1 MGLPLPPQVW
11 VPDVYVYNNAEDGD
25 KGFIYVNESRVLIHH
40 DGHIVWTV
48 PVTIHSSCSV
58 DVLYFPFDHQFCD
71 LVFGS
76 WTYDKQQLTLHMQ
89 HAGVDTSILVENSEL
104 ALRSIQA
111 VTKTVRGPSGL
122 DFPQVILKLHIQRKA
137 LFYGYT
143 VIAPSILLCILTL
156 FSFWL
161 PCDNAE
167 KIELG
172 LTVFLFLYF
181 LQLMVSENTPE
192 SNSTPLIGTFLVMV
206 MTLNSIS
213 LVMATVVMHVKKRGD
228 QDPVPE
234 VPRLLWSL
242 ACRVLGPIT
251 CSRRLDDS
259 EEMRASMARASQR
272 REDGEDEEEEEE
284 GKPSVLAKRWFFV
297 AIVVDKFLFEIYLLG
312 TIIGILIVLIILPES
327 QEFDSEYR

>member
-1 MGLPLPPQVW
+1 ML
-11 VPDVYVYNNAEDGD
+11 
-25 KGFIYVNESRVLIHH
+25 K
-40 DGHIVWTV
+40 
-48 PVTIHSSCSV
+48 
-58 DVLYFPFDHQFCD
+58 
-71 LVFGS
+71 
-76 WTYDKQQLTLHMQ
+76 
-89 HAGVDTSILVENSEL
+89 AGVDTSILVENSEL
-104 ALRSIQA
+104 ALRSIKA

-122 DFPQVILKLHIQRKA
+122 EFPQVILKLHIQRKA

-228 QDPVPE
+228 QEPVPE
-234 VPRLLWSL
+234 VPTVLWTV

-251 CSRRLDDS
+251 CTSRLDDS
-259 EEMRASMARASQR
+259 EEMRVSIERECQR
-272 REDGEDEEEEEE
+272 REDGDDNDTDSDD
-284 GKPSVLAKRWFFV
+284 GKPSVLARRWFFV

-327 QEFDSEYR
+327 QEFDSEHR